1 MTDHVPLKDVAA
13 VVGIFRDHDIPPLLR
28 NRIAI
33 WAELK
38 QEARQ

>member
-1 MTDHVPLKDVAA
+1 MTDHVPLKNVAA
-13 VVGIFRDHDIPPLLR
+13 VVGILRDHDIPLLLR
-28 NRIAI
+28 KRIAI